1 MHIVAIIVLYPG
13 YSYSEVATAF
23 SLLSEYGTVLL
34 AGPTHDPVT
43 TEHGLTIVPR
53 ISYAEASPMN
63 PSFLVMPCGDFSS
76 LIGNVEIAD
85 IVKRYRG
92 QQTWFCAIGLGTAAL
107 AQYGVF
113 DGKQITHTCTP
124 AHMRSNPNPQLLAQ
138 TAPWLSL
145 ARNLDENVV
154 VDRLTIT
161 AKPWATVEFAV
172 TIAIV
177 GGFLDKEAAIKKSD
191 YLFGKPSLNS
201 N

>member
-13 YSYSEVATAF
+13 CAYSEVATAYA
-23 SLLSEYGTVLL
+23 LLSEFGTVLL
-34 AGPTHDPVT
+34 AGPTREPVT
-43 TEHGLTIVPR
+43 TERDLTLVPH
-53 ISYAEASPMN
+53 ISYAQAAQAN
-63 PSFLVMPCGDFSS
+63 PSFLIVPGGDFSS
-76 LIGNVEIAD
+76 LIGNIEMAD
-85 IVKRYRG
+85 LVKRYKE
-92 QQTWFCAIGLGTAAL
+92 QQSWFCSIGMGTAAL

-113 DGKQITHTCTP
+113 DGKQVTHTCT
-124 AHMRSNPNPQLLAQ
+124 ASHLRTNPNPQLLAQ

-145 ARNLDENVV
+145 ARHVEENVV
-154 VDRLTIT
+154 ADRFAIT

-177 GGFLDKEAAIKKSD
+177 GGFLDKEAAIKRSD